1 METPHNKYS
10 KTTKTT
16 MGKNKDIKDTD
27 NKGKADDNIKD
38 TFHTTMTTIMITT
51 I

>member
-10 KTTKTT
+10 KTTKTA

-27 NKGKADDNIKD
+27 NKDKADDNIKD
-38 TFHTTMTTIMITT
+38 TSHTHPTQQWQQ
-51 I
+51 